1 MRTAATDR
9 ERNTC
14 FGSPHDARGK
24 QKADKGEA
32 MIWPRTF
39 PGFPSSRRG
48 TPWVD
53 DDGRRVKKQ
62 YQDSGSL
69 FVLIRNAQQSQSEQ
83 TRRTCTSSFVLL
95 FSAKAFAFRH
105 RYDYNNPSWALD
117 AFSLSTR
124 SSKFVTSQAGLLT
137 RHLLFDWTTRAD
149 GLTNTAR
156 QC

>member
-1 MRTAATDR
+1 MTTA
-9 ERNTC
+9 
-14 FGSPHDARGK
+14 
-24 QKADKGEA
+24 GELK
-32 MIWPRTF
+32 TVS
-39 PGFPSSRRG
+39 GLGVS
-48 TPWVD
+48 V
-53 DDGRRVKKQ
+53 RVNKKCTA
-62 YQDSGSL
+62 
-69 FVLIRNAQQSQSEQ
+69 ITSEQ